1 MSNQVTCIQHWDSLP
16 DLDTEQS
23 QHQELMQ
30 TDKQKIYTWLA
41 RPELKKQYLL
51 KRTAGLQDFSHRKRH
66 QLEGREM
73 AKNEWSKQ
81 N

>member
-1 MSNQVTCIQHWDSLP
+1 MSSEVTFIQHWDSLP
-16 DLDTEQS
+16 DLDTEQG

-41 RPELKKQYLL
+41 RPVLKKHYLF
-51 KRTAGLQDFSHRKRH
+51 KRTAGFRDFSHRKRH

-73 AKNEWSKQ
+73 AKNGWSTVS
-81 N
+81 